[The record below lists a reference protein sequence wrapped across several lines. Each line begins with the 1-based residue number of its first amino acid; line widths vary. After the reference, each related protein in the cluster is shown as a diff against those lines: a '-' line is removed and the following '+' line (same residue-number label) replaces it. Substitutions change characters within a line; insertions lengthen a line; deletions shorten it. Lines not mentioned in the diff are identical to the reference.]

1 VNVNI
6 RPISETVE
14 SLVCFK
20 CFLKEHF

>member
-1 VNVNI
+1 VNI